1 MGTIHHP
8 LALNRESQEDEI
20 FIVMSKLYL
29 FSYLIDGRYDIDNS
43 IAERFI
49 RVNARTRC
57 SLLAAAWQMYRQP
70 IIRCS
75 QHAETG
81 CLLWNISRNSST
93 KLSKG
98 ERIMKICCP

>member
-57 SLLAAAWQMYRQP
+57 SLLAAAWQMYRSLP
-70 IIRCS
+70 YAALNMPNERAVCS
-75 QHAETG
+75 G
-81 CLLWNISRNSST
+81 ISQEILPRNCQRE
-93 KLSKG
+93 KG
-98 ERIMKICCP
+98 L